1 MAQFSLYES
10 ENRRFIEIKLI
21 LSYLVLDVMTE
32 LRSRKIRI
40 INSVHWMKQL
50 RYYNEEQITSVR
62 ILRTKLMYGYE
73 YLGDL
78 NRIIMT
84 PQTDRYYR

>member
-1 MAQFSLYES
+1 MKLNFCQFYS
-10 ENRRFIEIKLI
+10 
-21 LSYLVLDVMTE
+21 VLHVMTE
-32 LRSRKIRI
+32 LKRREICN
-40 INSVHWMKQL
+40 INSVHWIKQL

-78 NRIIMT
+78 SRIIMT